1 MCLLGE
7 FRSTDVD
14 KCERTAIFFILIV
27 PHLLLNFESNNKR
40 SPWHQ
45 INTRHQGSE
54 VCLQLP
60 ASRTRFVLQFGGIT
74 DDGQNNQ
81 RTSDPQTLLLTSVTN
96 ISQRTDIY
104 DL

>member
-7 FRSTDVD
+7 FCSTDVD

-45 INTRHQGSE
+45 INTRH
-54 VCLQLP
+54 
-60 ASRTRFVLQFGGIT
+60 
-74 DDGQNNQ
+74 
-81 RTSDPQTLLLTSVTN
+81 
-96 ISQRTDIY
+96 
-104 DL
+104 